1 MKTNEKLRGCE
12 FYKTLAT
19 EIQQLGGI
27 VTQDKM
33 KDLIDGVSVE
43 LGYSK
48 PVVTKNIEDKF
59 LDIYRDI
66 VEVAVVERSKE
77 ERGVGKNKTQR
88 LISYVKGLSD
98 ETIENTVTEYFKAG
112 NRVKPAIAAKEEKE
126 PKSKKKKHWT
136 VKKDDI
142 VYLFLLLKK
151 AESIRDIDPESIKK
165 LLKKK
170 TISQEWTENWLKRF
184 KDVGITI
191 CYTIVKEKR
200 SWKLNISES
209 TVPVYLEKVA
219 AYAKKNYGIQFAEFP
234 PNEKG
239 KEVKKA
245 IFEAK
250 AKSKMR
256 TELDVDYI
264 LFVMAAL
271 GFKRRGPIDFALVGR
286 YLRENRWRKINTSN
300 YELESIVKSFP
311 EILVK
316 GHNNT
321 YSVNNDEKV
330 WKEVQ
335 KFNPKNQRRVI
346 PCVINSGLTLED
358 VKAWFSESTQER
370 PDIEMPCKV
379 INIVM
384 SKSIKDFLK
393 LAGLKKKMRECDFF
407 IGEEDLARR
416 LDIEAAYMEK
426 IVESELLGCK
436 VLGDSH
442 EANKVL
448 IQLEEL

>member
-59 LDIYRDI
+59 LDIYHDI

-98 ETIENTVTEYFKAG
+98 ETIENTVTEYFKAS
-112 NRVKPAIAAKEEKE
+112 RVKPAIAAKEEG

-234 PNEKG
+234 PNDKG

-250 AKSKMR
+250 AKSKTR

-311 EILVK
+311 EILAK

-370 PDIEMPCKV
+370 PDIEMPCRV

-416 LDIEAAYMEK
+416 LDIEGAYMEK

>member
-59 LDIYRDI
+59 LDIYHDI

-98 ETIENTVTEYFKAG
+98 ETIENTVTEYFKAS
-112 NRVKPAIAAKEEKE
+112 RVKPAIAAKEEKE
-126 PKSKKKKHWT
+126 PKSKKKHWT

-184 KDVGITI
+184 KDVGLTI

-234 PNEKG
+234 PNDKG

-250 AKSKMR
+250 AKSKTR

-264 LFVMAAL
+264 LFVMAGL

-358 VKAWFSESTQER
+358 VKAWFNESTQER

>member
-27 VTQDKM
+27 VTQDRM

-59 LDIYRDI
+59 LDIYHDI

-112 NRVKPAIAAKEEKE
+112 NRAKPAIAAKEEKE

-234 PNEKG
+234 PNDKG

-250 AKSKMR
+250 AKSKTR

-271 GFKRRGPIDFALVGR
+271 GFKRRGPIDFALIGR

-416 LDIEAAYMEK
+416 LDIEGAYMEK

-448 IQLEEL
+448 IQLDM

>member
-43 LGYSK
+43 LGYNK

-59 LDIYRDI
+59 LDIYHDI

-98 ETIENTVTEYFKAG
+98 ETIENTVTEYFKAS
-112 NRVKPAIAAKEEKE
+112 RVKPAIAAKEEKE

-170 TISQEWTENWLKRF
+170 TISQGWTENWLKRF

-219 AYAKKNYGIQFAEFP
+219 TYAKKNYGIQFAEFP

-250 AKSKMR
+250 AKSKTR

-370 PDIEMPCKV
+370 PDIEMPCRV

-416 LDIEAAYMEK
+416 LDIEVAYMEK

>member
-43 LGYSK
+43 LGYNK

-59 LDIYRDI
+59 LDIYHDI

-112 NRVKPAIAAKEEKE
+112 NRVKPAIAAKEEE

-200 SWKLNISES
+200 SWRLSFSES

-219 AYAKKNYGIQFAEFP
+219 GYAKKNYGIQFAEFP

-250 AKSKMR
+250 AKSKSG
-256 TELDVDYI
+256 TAGDVEYI

-271 GFKRRGPIDFALVGR
+271 GFKRRGPIDFALIGR

-370 PDIEMPCKV
+370 PDIEMPCRV